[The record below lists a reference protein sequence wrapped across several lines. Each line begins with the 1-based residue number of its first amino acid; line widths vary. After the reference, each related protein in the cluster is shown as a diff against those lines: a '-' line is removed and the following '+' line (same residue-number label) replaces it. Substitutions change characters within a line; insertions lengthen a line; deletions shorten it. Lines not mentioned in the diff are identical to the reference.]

1 MRRSEARMR
10 QNMSTINSM
19 SAPVIGA
26 APRNTNALFAHA
38 SRHSERVVVPIN
50 DCALATDAARPAFY
64 CVHSASGVAGTDFL
78 DLARRLE
85 PSIRFYGIQAPPKL
99 MRDGEFGK
107 SLESLADYY
116 ATALA
121 NFQPEGPLLLGGYCV
136 GAVIALAMT
145 DKLRALGREVGPLL
159 AIDGVPENTG
169 AALPRWKLRY
179 WLELARNVRGW
190 ASHGDLM
197 RSRTLHSLLWS
208 ISNNATAIGKGAI
221 GLKRGQK
228 FGGGYA
234 IDGIMDVSRYQP
246 FHKSFVNRLFQSLF
260 AYAPKSYPGK
270 VVVYEATVKPL
281 LHLPQIGRI
290 WPTIAHQSAVVEV
303 VGTHISMMHEPY
315 VASLANDMRQ
325 RITAFFSVSL

>member
-1 MRRSEARMR
+1 
-10 QNMSTINSM
+10 M
-19 SAPVIGA
+19 SAPFSSA

-38 SRHSERVVVPIN
+38 SRHSERVIVPIN
-50 DCALATDAARPAFY
+50 DCALASDAPRPAFY

-99 MRDGEFGK
+99 MLDIEFGK

-116 ATALA
+116 ATALT

-136 GAVIALAMT
+136 GAVIALAMA
-145 DKLRALGREVGPLL
+145 DKLRVLGREIGPLL

-169 AALPRWKLRY
+169 AALSRWKLRY
-179 WLELARNVRGW
+179 WFELARNVRGW
-190 ASHGDLM
+190 MSHGDLM
-197 RSRTLHSLLWS
+197 RSRTLHSLIWS
-208 ISNNATAIGKGAI
+208 ISNNATAIGKSAI

-228 FGGGYA
+228 LGGGYS

-246 FHKSFVNRLFQSLF
+246 VHKSFVNRLFQALF
-260 AYAPKSYPGK
+260 TYAPEKYRGK

-281 LHLPQIGRI
+281 LYLPQVGRI
-290 WPTIAHQSAVVEV
+290 WRTIAEESAVVEV

-315 VASLANDMRQ
+315 VDSLANDMRR
-325 RITAFFSVSL
+325 RITAFFSLGS